1 MVGHRCNTWW
11 MSMICLLIKWTC
23 TTTINRSGNLHIIPN
38 TLKTYLNMAR
48 LTTSRQEQVLS
59 QRHPRA
65 EKKLTGR
72 CLLTR
77 PSLMVGSLQVSSA
90 LSTKKAASSISSRCW
105 AISWIKIS
113 NISISHHHSSSPS
126 KICTGLIPTLPQQI
140 LLISNSNSRSSC
152 RKVYRPQGI
161 TILMAHL
168 RNWARKT
175 AESPHSIIIHLQ
187 SSISL
192 KMTLYSCRLMK
203 SPSEARARQ
212 SSWKLVKDRSL
223 KILAMRRPV
232 LLQATTQTI
241 KAEVK
246 TFKHTSILSFPII
259 LSNSLSL
266 LSL

>member
-1 MVGHRCNTWW
+1 MQR
-11 MSMICLLIKWTC
+11 IPLIQKSQSCYT
-23 TTTINRSGNLHIIPN
+23 
-38 TLKTYLNMAR
+38 KTKLM
-48 LTTSRQEQVLS
+48 TSRLEQVLS
-59 QRHPRA
+59 QKYPRA

-72 CLLTR
+72 CLLIR
-77 PSLMVGSLQVSSA
+77 PSLRVGSLQVSSA

-105 AISWIKIS
+105 AILWIKIS
-113 NISISHHHSSSPS
+113 NISISHSLSSPS
-126 KICTGLIPTLPQQI
+126 KICTGLTPTLPPQI

-161 TILMAHL
+161 TILLGHL

-175 AESPHSIIIHLQ
+175 AESPRSIIIHLQ

-192 KMTLYSCRLMK
+192 KMTLYSCRRMK

-212 SSWKLVKDRSL
+212 SSWKLVKNRSP

-232 LLQATTQTI
+232 LLQAKTLTI

-266 LSL
+266 PSL

>member
-1 MVGHRCNTWW
+1 
-11 MSMICLLIKWTC
+11 
-23 TTTINRSGNLHIIPN
+23 
-38 TLKTYLNMAR
+38 
-48 LTTSRQEQVLS
+48 
-59 QRHPRA
+59 
-65 EKKLTGR
+65 
-72 CLLTR
+72 
-77 PSLMVGSLQVSSA
+77 MVGSLQVSSA
-90 LSTKKAASSISSRCW
+90 LSTKKAASSISSSRCW